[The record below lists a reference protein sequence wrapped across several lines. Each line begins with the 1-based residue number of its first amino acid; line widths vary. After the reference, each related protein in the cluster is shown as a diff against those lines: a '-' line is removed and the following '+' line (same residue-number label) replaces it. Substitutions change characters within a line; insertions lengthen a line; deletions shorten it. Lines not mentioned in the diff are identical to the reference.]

1 MLFWEMT
8 VLCESRKEKG
18 QYMLCNYSPTKEMK
32 WQSICDNWRSRTHHW
47 ITADVIFSK
56 SAQPLKS
63 IRWCP
68 QSRAQF
74 GACSASGPQE
84 YLPAK
89 PTQLRNATFSTGNKQ
104 TNKQTKAV
112 CVFTA
117 LCGAEPL
124 PSAVKVQLTS
134 KLCTFQT
141 RLNVLDQRHCALYT
155 HRRCAALHQLAYAQ
169 CCRAFLGESKHAFTG
184 SAYLHSKN
192 RSHYCGFFQRPGNM
206 SIEQHDLAFKQEPS
220 Y

>member
-8 VLCESRKEKG
+8 VLCENRKEKG

-89 PTQLRNATFSTGNKQ
+89 PTQLRNATFSTGSKQ
-104 TNKQTKAV
+104 TNKQTNKSS
-112 CVFTA
+112 
-117 LCGAEPL
+117 LCFYSPVWGW
-124 PSAVKVQLTS
+124 T
-134 KLCTFQT
+134 T
-141 RLNVLDQRHCALYT
+141 
-155 HRRCAALHQLAYAQ
+155 AQ
-169 CCRAFLGESKHAFTG
+169 CSKSAAHQQAVYISDKAQCPGSETLCFIHTQKMCCPPPAGLCPVLQSLSRRIKTCFYRICLFT
-184 SAYLHSKN
+184 
-192 RSHYCGFFQRPGNM
+192 Q
-206 SIEQHDLAFKQEPS
+206 
-220 Y
+220 